1 MVQFKV
7 SPSPIPLQY
16 KLDSP
21 KDSDSVSN
29 RSDSSPV
36 NRSDS
41 SPVNQSAST
50 KTPESVSTLKPSVMT
65 EDKKRHEQMR
75 TELMAET
82 EEYKQKIGLL
92 GVTIKEYG
100 PAVMRL
106 LGHLL
111 TRKDTPESIPG
122 TRAKSDKKNG
132 TRKLQTLFGAKNLLN
147 QSNEKQQKDAVI
159 LNSLFKQLKI
169 AENCDNGAML
179 KADIEETQNKPS
191 RHIFLFLK
199 TIDQKQ
205 YVVGFISGS
214 KVKDNE
220 NYAKIDYVCP
230 KLVMPPDSKT
240 RWHSSEYRNYFAAY
254 GVLKLLWLNNE
265 KGQKKYQAVKYDHY
279 QYKNSAEVFERIGQI
294 KLDDY
299 ATKIMGFKVKKRSE
313 PEASSSDSLS
323 VES

>member
-1 MVQFKV
+1 
-7 SPSPIPLQY
+7 
-16 KLDSP
+16 
-21 KDSDSVSN
+21 
-29 RSDSSPV
+29 
-36 NRSDS
+36 
-41 SPVNQSAST
+41 
-50 KTPESVSTLKPSVMT
+50 MT

-82 EEYKQKIGLL
+82 EEFKQKIGLL
-92 GVTIKEYG
+92 GVSIKEYG

-111 TRKDTPESIPG
+111 SKKDSSSPAPG
-122 TRAKSDKKNG
+122 TRAKSERKSS

-147 QSNEKQQKDAVI
+147 QSNEKQQRDAVI
-159 LNSLFKQLKI
+159 LNSLFKQLDI
-169 AENCDNGAML
+169 AANCDNGALL

-191 RHIFLFLK
+191 RYIFLFLK

-240 RWHSSEYRNYFAAY
+240 KWHSSEYRNYFAAY
-254 GVLKLLWLNNE
+254 GVLKLMWLNNE

-279 QYKNSAEVFERIGQI
+279 QYKNSKEVFERIGQL
-294 KLDDY
+294 KLEDY
-299 ATKIMGFKVKKRSE
+299 ASKIMGFKKAKKNSE
-313 PEASSSDSLS
+313 QEVSSSDSLS
-323 VES
+323 VGS